1 VRKGLRGDLEGV
13 RRRRG
18 EWKMESG
25 LSLKGR
31 RERCEW
37 GLRERGGEEK
47 KKVEVVE
54 EVVMVVLGFVLRGL
68 RWEKR
73 CAEKIV

>member
-1 VRKGLRGDLEGV
+1 
-13 RRRRG
+13 
-18 EWKMESG
+18 MESG

-37 GLRERGGEEK
+37 GLRESGGEEK

-54 EVVMVVLGFVLRGL
+54 EVVMVVVMMVVGFV
-68 RWEKR
+68 
-73 CAEKIV
+73 